1 LFVSKINH
9 KRNDLLVNRSWNGRI
24 KIWNVKRREKL
35 GKMKPKKVQLI
46 NTESRSTASFYLI
59 WTGFIYNKSSNS
71 YFYSLIFLVSFNSF
85 YSCFIIFC
93 RMCDKFRCISWD
105 CFLQQNLCL
114 INVFQRWKLI
124 FRGSRLKSLRIKTRE
139 NKKIN
144 KNNISNV

>member
-1 LFVSKINH
+1 MFVSKINH

-46 NTESRSTASFYLI
+46 NTESRSTASLY
-59 WTGFIYNKSSNS
+59 YS
-71 YFYSLIFLVSFNSF
+71 YFYSLFFLVSFNSF

-93 RMCDKFRCISWD
+93 RMCNKFRCISWG